1 MERELKKLHP
11 MKIPEYIP
19 AQDKVTTV
27 ETICLGDL
35 ALVGVKPELNCK
47 SGIAL
52 GTFSPYRYTWVCTM
66 VNGGAKYMA
75 ERDAYDNSKYEAM
88 NSPFGNGAA
97 EILLR
102 KALGLLEEMKG

>member
-1 MERELKKLHP
+1 
-11 MKIPEYIP
+11 
-19 AQDKVTTV
+19 
-27 ETICLGDL
+27 
-35 ALVGVKPELNCK
+35 
-47 SGIAL
+47 
-52 GTFSPYRYTWVCTM
+52 M

-88 NSPFGNGAA
+88 NSPFGNRAA

>member
-1 MERELKKLHP
+1 

-66 VNGGAKYMA
+66 VNGGASTWQSGMLMITA
-75 ERDAYDNSKYEAM
+75 N
-88 NSPFGNGAA
+88 
-97 EILLR
+97 
-102 KALGLLEEMKG
+102 MKQ

>member
-1 MERELKKLHP
+1 MERELKTLHP
-11 MKIPEYIP
+11 MKTKEYIP
-19 AQDKVTTV
+19 AKDKVTTV
-27 ETICLGDL
+27 EAICLGNL

-52 GTFSPYRYTWVCTM
+52 RTFSPYRHTLVCTM